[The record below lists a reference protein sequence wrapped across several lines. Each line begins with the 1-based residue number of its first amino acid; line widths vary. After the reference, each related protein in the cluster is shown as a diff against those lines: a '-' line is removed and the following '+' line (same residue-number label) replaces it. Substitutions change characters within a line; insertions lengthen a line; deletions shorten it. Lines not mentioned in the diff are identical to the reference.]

1 MPISNPDRQS
11 RFRGDERSA
20 SEVLGYVVVFA
31 LVITSI
37 GFIVV
42 SGVESLEN
50 VRDAEQA
57 SNAER
62 AFDVVA
68 DNMAAIY
75 ERNSPS
81 RATEIDLAES
91 ELFYGNNVSI
101 AITVDDGTATTFEFE
116 LQPVEL
122 RITDDTSL
130 VYEGGAVFREQDE
143 GGVMLRE
150 PPLLFTES
158 RVHTPIIQ
166 TTTANFRSVGRT
178 TVLLRGQSENRSVLV
193 SDTDG
198 TYNEVTI
205 EVVSPRYELWQQ
217 YFEENSALS
226 CSVTDSTNTVECSVT
241 DPEIVYVNLQRIG
254 VSIIL

>member
-1 MPISNPDRQS
+1 MRRSDSSFDGDDR
-11 RFRGDERSA
+11 GA
-20 SEVLGYVVVFA
+20 SDVLGYIVVFA
-31 LVITSI
+31 LIITAI

-42 SGVESLEN
+42 SGVQSLEN

-101 AITVDDGTATTFEFE
+101 EVTVDDGTPTTFEFE
-116 LQPVEL
+116 LKPVEL
-122 RITDDTSL
+122 RITNDTSL
-130 VYEGGAVFREQDE
+130 VYEGGAVFREE
-143 GGVMLRE
+143 GDGGIVLRE

-158 RVHTPIIQ
+158 RVHTPIVQ
-166 TTTANFRSVGRT
+166 TFTSNFRSAGRT
-178 TVLLRGQSENRSVLV
+178 TVLLRGQSTNRSVLV
-193 SDTDG
+193 SDLDDS
-198 TYNEVTI
+198 YDEVTI
-205 EVVSPRYELWQQ
+205 EVTSPRYELWNR
-217 YFEENSALS
+217 YFEEQSSLS
-226 CSVTDSTNTVECSVT
+226 CDVSDSKNTVECTHS
-241 DPEIVYVNLQRIG
+241 DPDIVYVNLQQIEL
-254 VSIIL
+254 SIIL

>member
-1 MPISNPDRQS
+1 MRNQS
-11 RFRGDERSA
+11 AGTRRDERGA

-31 LVITSI
+31 LVITAI

-42 SGVESLEN
+42 AGIGSLEN

-81 RATEIDLAES
+81 RATEIDLANS
-91 ELFYGNNVSI
+91 ELFYGNNISI
-101 AITVDDGTATTFEFE
+101 AISVDDGTTTTYEYE
-116 LQPVEL
+116 IQPVEL

-130 VYEGGAVFREQDE
+130 VYEGGAVFRDQED
-143 GGVMLRE
+143 GGVILRE

-158 RVHTPIIQ
+158 RVHIPIIQ
-166 TTTANFRSVGRT
+166 TTTTDFRSVGGA
-178 TVLLRGQSENRSVLV
+178 TVLLRGQAENRSVLV
-193 SDTDG
+193 SDVDD
-198 TYNEVTI
+198 TYDEVTI
-205 EVVSPRYELWQQ
+205 EVVSPRYELWQR
-217 YFEENSALS
+217 YFADNSALS

-241 DPEIVYVNLQRIG
+241 DPEIVYVTLQRIG
-254 VSIIL
+254 VSIVL